1 MEALEV
7 LIPISFFACI
17 VLCTYFISKYR
28 SETITKLGGPI
39 PRTPGKPN
47 SWKKIGIVVIGFA
60 IGALLSGI
68 LFATGILKDS
78 DWDGFIIIGLISLTV
93 GISLIIADK
102 QDKKEENSI
111 DG

>member
-17 VLCTYFISKYR
+17 VLCTFFISKYR

-39 PRTPGKPN
+39 PRRPGKPN
-47 SWKKIGIVVIGFA
+47 SWKKIGVVVIGFA
-60 IGALLSGI
+60 LGSLLSGL
-68 LFATGILKDS
+68 LFAFHILNDS

-93 GISLIIADK
+93 GVSLIIADK

>member
-1 MEALEV
+1 MEAFEV

-39 PRTPGKPN
+39 PRTPSKPN
-47 SWKKIGIVVIGFA
+47 SWKKIGVVVIGFA
-60 IGALLSGI
+60 LGSLLSGL
-68 LFATGILKDS
+68 LFALHILNDS
-78 DWDGFIIIGLISLTV
+78 DWDGFIIIGLIALTV
-93 GISLIIADK
+93 GVSLIIADK